1 MIPSIIMPRD
11 FQTRNSS
18 GVLSLRV
25 KGGKG
30 GFTLIEMLVAVAILT
45 MLVVLVAQMVG
56 SVATGTSSSS
66 KHISADDE
74 ARLVFDRMT
83 ADFAGMVTRPEVNP
97 LWVTNR
103 GNDAFYFYSQA
114 PGLFTNT
121 SSTVNSDSQIALI
134 GYRVTTNGLERLGK
148 GLGWDDLVFATNQ
161 SISISTATATE
172 YSAIAPSVFRL
183 EYTLFMKPGSTNSNG
198 TTNGANVH
206 APTNNLGQSM
216 NDVAG
221 VVIAIG
227 ILDQASRK
235 ITPASTINGWSNDT
249 TTFPDAGVTGIPI
262 GSWITNARMLPAS
275 SLPAAARSQIRVYQ
289 RYFPLNR

>member
-1 MIPSIIMPRD
+1 M
-11 FQTRNSS
+11 
-18 GVLSLRV
+18 LSLRG
-25 KGGKG
+25 KGGDG
-30 GFTLIEMLVAVAILT
+30 GFTLVEMLVAVAILT

-56 SVATGTSSSS
+56 SIATGTASSS

-74 ARLVFDRMT
+74 ARLVFDRM
-83 ADFAGMVTRPEVNP
+83 AGDFSGMVTRPEVNP
-97 LWVTNR
+97 LWVKNA
-103 GNDAFYFYSQA
+103 GNDEFYFYSQA
-114 PGLFTNT
+114 PGLFANT
-121 SSTVNSDSQIALI
+121 SSNSQIALI

-161 SISISTATATE
+161 PVSTATATE
-172 YSAIAPSVFRL
+172 YSSIAPSVFRL
-183 EYTLFMKPGSTNSNG
+183 EYTLLMKPGSTNSNG

-235 ITPASTINGWSNDT
+235 ITPAKTINDLGNDT
-249 TTFPDAGVTGIPI
+249 TTFPDAGVSGIPL
-262 GSWITNARMLPAS
+262 GSWTTNARMLPAS

-289 RYFPLNR
+289 RYLPLNR